1 MAAVYG
7 EVWAYLLSM
16 NVNLP
21 DGRSLEYVVGAP
33 ADGLP
38 LVFHH
43 GTPGAAMLFPPMT
56 EAAGRHGLRMVMYS
70 RAGYAGSTPRPGRS
84 VSDVAADVAALMDGL
99 GANEF
104 VTLGWSGGGPHALAT
119 AALLPDRCRAAATI
133 AGVAP
138 YAADGLDWS
147 AGMGQENLDEFG
159 AAVAGAEPIT
169 AYLEK
174 DVPDLARVTGAEI
187 AAALGDLVSDVDKR
201 ALTGAFADYLA
212 RSFHASVSTGIAGW
226 RDDDLALVA
235 DWGFPLDS
243 FRVPV
248 AVWQGAQ
255 DRMVPFDHGRWLAA
269 HVAGARVHLEPDEG
283 HLSLIGKFEA
293 IVADLAGLAGA
304 RPS

>member
-1 MAAVYG
+1 MD
-7 EVWAYLLSM
+7 LD
-16 NVNLP
+16 LP
-21 DGRSLEYVVGAP
+21 DGRTLEYAVDGP

-43 GTPGAAMLFPPMT
+43 GTPGAAVLFPPRT
-56 EAAGRHGLRMVMYS
+56 EAAGRQGLRMVVYS
-70 RAGYAGSTPRPGRS
+70 RPGYAGSTARPGRS

-99 GANEF
+99 GAHEF
-104 VTLGWSGGGPHALAT
+104 VTVGWSGGGPHALAT

-138 YAADGLDWS
+138 YAAEGLDWL

-159 AAVAGAEPIT
+159 AAVAGEEPLT
-169 AYLEK
+169 AYLKKEA
-174 DVPDLARVTGAEI
+174 PGLARVTGAEI
-187 AAALGDLVSDVDKR
+187 ATSLGDLVSDVDIR
-201 ALTGAFADYLA
+201 ALTGAFADNMA
-212 RSFHASVSTGIAGW
+212 ESFRAAVSTGIAGW
-226 RDDDLALVA
+226 RDDDLAFVA

-248 AVWQGAQ
+248 AIWQGAQ

-283 HLSLIGKFEA
+283 HLSLMDKFEM
-293 IVADLAGLAGA
+293 IVADLARLARG
-304 RPS
+304 